1 MSCLLDPASLTCLT
15 IKLWYM
21 SCIVLITFDQFTPGR
36 SSLPVVLSIN
46 FWFTSINT
54 FYTGT
59 VYYNNAFLFQD
70 PQLYLEKEQRS
81 LLVAPIWAWYVCI
94 TAHQCLPKRTWRSS
108 SFTTRL
114 EMSILVL
121 ESSCK
126 VTEWYRPIALQQPWP
141 KNHWIAQMQ
150 GRTSV
155 DMTTK

>member
-21 SCIVLITFDQFTPGR
+21 SCIVLITFDQYTPGR

-81 LLVAPIWAWYVCI
+81 LLVAPIWAWSVCI
-94 TAHQCLPKRTWRSS
+94 TAHQR
-108 SFTTRL
+108 
-114 EMSILVL
+114 
-121 ESSCK
+121 
-126 VTEWYRPIALQQPWP
+126 
-141 KNHWIAQMQ
+141 
-150 GRTSV
+150 
-155 DMTTK
+155 